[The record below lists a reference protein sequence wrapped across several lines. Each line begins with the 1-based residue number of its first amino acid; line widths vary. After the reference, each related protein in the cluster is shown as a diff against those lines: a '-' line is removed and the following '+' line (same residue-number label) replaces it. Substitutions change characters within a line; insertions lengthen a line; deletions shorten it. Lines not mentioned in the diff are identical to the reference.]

1 MYYYESQTPQEI
13 LHNSDGL
20 QRYSFGRLHVESQ
33 ENGVRTHLAIRIL
46 FIFSL
51 FSCPNL
57 YLVCVIWVKTA

>member
-33 ENGVRTHLAIRIL
+33 ENGGKNTFSNQDSLYFL
-46 FIFSL
+46 FIFLPQFVLSL
-51 FSCPNL
+51 C
-57 YLVCVIWVKTA
+57 YLG